1 MKLSE
6 LETIKLLPQFAKAY
20 EYACKALDQ
29 WMAVNH
35 TRSNALSQPWT
46 LESIAA
52 LTEAELQEAYKTY
65 SDAVYYPDLSRQA
78 RNEFLYEQI
87 VNIRKKGTKTA
98 IQSLMQYIYKDMSV
112 SIDDDLAFDKDGNLV
127 DASMLHKYMLSVGI
141 DPAEMPDY
149 LTSRILDNIRKFMRA
164 SAALYSLS
172 YTSDAEISATPLMVN
187 GIRSCGITEDVRINE
202 QPWGIC
208 IFYDNDM
215 ASTSGHSVSYVK
227 LIRFTLEYPLA
238 SSKALIDRT
247 VIIKDRLDIMY
258 KTDGIS
264 NYTYDNTLATYST
277 MRARVKACYDYVDG
291 SFTAADGCF
300 GVYKNAPTITQIQR
314 LYRSDFE

>member
-29 WMAVNH
+29 WMAVNY

-52 LTEAELQEAYKTY
+52 LTEAELQEAYKIY

-98 IQSLMQYIYKDMSV
+98 IQNLMKYIYKEMSV
-112 SIDDDLAFDKDGNLV
+112 SIDDDLAFDNDGNLI
-127 DASMLHKYMLSVGI
+127 DASMLHKYMISVGI
-141 DPAEMPDY
+141 DPTEMPDY

-164 SAALYSLS
+164 SAALYSLN
-172 YTSDAEISATPLMVN
+172 YTSDAEISANPLVVN
-187 GIRSCGITEDVRINE
+187 GIRSCGIIEDVSINE
-202 QPWGIC
+202 PPWGIC
-208 IFYDNDM
+208 VFYDDDIDLQKVN
-215 ASTSGHSVSYVK
+215 YVK
-227 LIRFTLEYPLA
+227 LLKGVLGYGL
-238 SSKALIDRT
+238 SSAKAIF
-247 VIIKDRLDIMY
+247 DRLIITNDRLNIRY
-258 KTDGIS
+258 TTEGITD
-264 NYTYDNTLATYST
+264 YTYENTLASHST
-277 MRARVKACYDYVDG
+277 TNAKVKSCYDYVNS
-291 SFTAADGCF
+291 SFTAVDGCF

-314 LYRSDFE
+314 LYRSNFE

>member
-52 LTEAELQEAYKTY
+52 LTETELQEAYKIY
-65 SDAVYYPDLSRQA
+65 SDAVYYPDLSRQT

-87 VNIRKKGTKTA
+87 VNIRKKVTKTA
-98 IQSLMQYIYKDMSV
+98 IQNLMKYIYKEMSV
-112 SIDDDLAFDKDGNLV
+112 SIDDDLAFDKDGNLI

-164 SAALYSLS
+164 SAALYSLN
-172 YTSDAEISATPLMVN
+172 YTSDAEISANPLVVN
-187 GIRSCGITEDVRINE
+187 GIRSCEVIEDVSINE
-202 QPWGIC
+202 PPWGIC
-208 IFYDNDM
+208 VFYDDDM
-215 ASTSGHSVSYVK
+215 NSK
-227 LIRFTLEYPLA
+227 KLEYYKVLRYPLGYALA

-247 VIIKDRLDIMY
+247 IIIKDRLDIMY

-264 NYTYDNTLATYST
+264 NYTYDNTLETYST
-277 MRARVKACYDYVDG
+277 MRERVKACYDYVDG
-291 SFTAADGCF
+291 SFTAVDGCF

>member
-29 WMAVNH
+29 WMAANH

-52 LTEAELQEAYKTY
+52 LTEAELQEAYKIY

-98 IQSLMQYIYKDMSV
+98 IQNLMKYIYKDMSV
-112 SIDDDLAFDKDGNLV
+112 SIDDDLAFDRNGNLI

-187 GIRSCGITEDVRINE
+187 GIKSCGITEDVSINE

-208 IFYDNDM
+208 IFYDDDIDLKK
-215 ASTSGHSVSYVK
+215 VSYVK
-227 LIRFTLEYPLA
+227 LLKEVLGYTLA
-238 SSKALIDRT
+238 SAKAIFDRLIIT
-247 VIIKDRLDIMY
+247 KDRLDIRY
-258 KTDGIS
+258 TTEGITD
-264 NYTYDNTLATYST
+264 YTYANTLASHST
-277 MRARVKACYDYVDG
+277 TNAKVKACYDYVNS
-291 SFTAADGCF
+291 SFTAVDGCF